1 METRSYE
8 VIRRD
13 DGRYVITNAATQE
26 VIDNANGYGYKT
38 RQTAEKAAWYKF
50 KGGKTKKD
58 AEKRE
63 ATAFWRQH
71 TDFGKAVQEYY
82 ETWFKAIAYGETDPG
97 ADLQALAQEMGVE
110 GFKKAFVEYLP

>member
-1 METRSYE
+1 MESRRFEVTR
-8 VIRRD
+8 RA
-13 DGRYVITNAATQE
+13 DGRYEITNVETGE

-38 RQTAEKAAWYKF
+38 RQNAEKAAWYKL

-71 TDFGKAVQEYY
+71 TDFGKAIQDYY
-82 ETWFKAIAYGETDPG
+82 ETWFKEIARGETDPD
-97 ADLQALAQEMGVE
+97 AALAQLAQEMGVE
-110 GFKKAFVEYLP
+110 GFKKPYVEYLP